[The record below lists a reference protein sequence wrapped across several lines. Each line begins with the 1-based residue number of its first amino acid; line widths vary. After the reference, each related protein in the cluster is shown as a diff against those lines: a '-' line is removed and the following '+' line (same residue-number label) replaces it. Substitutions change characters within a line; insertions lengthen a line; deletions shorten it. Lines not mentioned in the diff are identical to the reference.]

1 MKKWAKQTGFTIVE
15 LLIVIVVI
23 GILAAIT
30 IVAYNGIQSRAN
42 DNAVRSDLTNFA
54 KKVRVAEVDLGA
66 FPAGGA
72 VRTGS
77 TDTGDAATSPNVT
90 YKATRSAYNSSV
102 NNFYYC
108 TGKDATTGVVS
119 FRFYAK
125 SKSGSTWRY
134 ASDSG
139 FQNLGDT
146 TFASGN
152 CLAGYAD
159 GGSWSYGYNATNGTW
174 ASWTN

>member
-1 MKKWAKQTGFTIVE
+1 MKWREGQGGFTIVE

-30 IVAYNGIQSRAN
+30 IVAYNGIQNRAN

-54 KKVRVAEVDLGA
+54 KKIRVAEVDLNA

-72 VRTGS
+72 IRTGGV
-77 TDTGDAATSPNVT
+77 DTGDPSTSPNIS
-90 YKATRSAYNSSV
+90 YKATRSAYYTSV

-108 TGKDATTGVVS
+108 TGRDSTTGVTS

-125 SKSGSTWRY
+125 SKSGNTWRY
-134 ASDSG
+134 TSDGG

-146 TFASGN
+146 TFASAT

-159 GGSWSYGYNATNGTW
+159 GASWSYGLNSMNGQW
-174 ASWTN
+174 YPLAG